1 MSRKKTLQENFEKV
15 TNFFHL
21 TLLVFH
27 CAPYCQKYY
36 GCELFS
42 SFLSFFYV
50 SVEGYKNLCDVLCLF
65 EWMLN
70 RKISRFSS
78 PPFLVHFSAFV
89 LISHPSIAPP
99 PPAHSSSFVC
109 KVLNFKSGRQKEH
122 SQKNYRFS
130 FSSPLLLFLPSS
142 EHSLYSVTRLSR
154 PPTRRRKSR
163 FGTPVTEGGGDGEE
177 GKILNFKLLST
188 RTLITSSSR
197 AAVEKK
203 IQKWNVELI
212 CCGEKKKRELFRNQ
226 NQQHSENVRISLKVE
241 LLSHKHFWLKCKF
254 RSFTARTHNHREG
267 CVNNENI
274 FSQWKW
280 GRKSS
285 RLTLI
290 LLFLSV
296 LSEH

>member
-1 MSRKKTLQENFEKV
+1 MDVS
-15 TNFFHL
+15 
-21 TLLVFH
+21 
-27 CAPYCQKYY
+27 
-36 GCELFS
+36 S

-99 PPAHSSSFVC
+99 PPALSSSFVC

-203 IQKWNVELI
+203 YRNEMWNWYVA
-212 CCGEKKKRELFRNQ
+212 GRRK
-226 NQQHSENVRISLKVE
+226 SENFSVIKINNIARMFAFHLKLNFSRINIFDWNANFALSQRAHTIIVKVV
-241 LLSHKHFWLKCKF
+241 SIMKTFFH
-254 RSFTARTHNHREG
+254 
-267 CVNNENI
+267 NEN
-274 FSQWKW
+274 
-280 GRKSS
+280 GEEN
-285 RLTLI
+285 
-290 LLFLSV
+290 LLGSL
-296 LSEH
+296 